1 MTTYR
6 EFNVGGSGRGP
17 FGFFGPLIALAFIFA
32 VLYFV
37 ASGFFWLLSWVAL
50 PIFIITLIMD
60 HKVVLDYINFVF
72 KLLKENTIVGV
83 IAVLVTFFGY
93 PFVAGY
99 LFMKALGKRQIKK
112 MVDHVEKESNTFSEY
127 QEVKE
132 EEDFLELPPLQQKK
146 PQPQSRNNDYDDM
159 FN

>member
-1 MTTYR
+1 MTTFK

-17 FGFFGPLIALAFIFA
+17 FGFFGPLLVLALIFT
-32 VLYFV
+32 VLYFL
-37 ASGFFWLLSWVAL
+37 ASGIFWVLSWVAL
-50 PIFIITLIMD
+50 PIFIITLILD
-60 HKVVLDYINFVF
+60 YKVVTDYLEFVF
-72 KLLKENTIVGV
+72 KLLKENTLVGIV
-83 IAVLVTFFGY
+83 AVLVTFFAY

-112 MVDHVEKESNTFSEY
+112 MMDHVEKEKNTYSDY

-132 EEDFLELPPLQQKK
+132 VEDFLELPPLPKK
-146 PQPQSRNNDYDDM
+146 QAQPQSRNNEYDDM